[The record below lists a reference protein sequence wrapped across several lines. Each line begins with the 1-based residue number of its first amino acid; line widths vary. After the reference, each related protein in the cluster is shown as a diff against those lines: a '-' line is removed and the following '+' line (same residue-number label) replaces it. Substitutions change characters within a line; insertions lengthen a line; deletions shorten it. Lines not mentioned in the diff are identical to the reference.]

1 MIPPAPIITFLREIL
16 IWRSSP
22 LPDFPRRHDLTEAFM
37 SSCSVRF
44 ELFFEK
50 PKLLSAVIQTRKINL
65 VSVISGGL
73 SRAFK

>member
-16 IWRSSP
+16 IWKSSP
-22 LPDFPRRHDLTEAFM
+22 LPDFPRRHDLTETFM

-50 PKLLSAVIQTRKINL
+50 PNL
-65 VSVISGGL
+65 RGSWTVKDS
-73 SRAFK
+73 

>member
-16 IWRSSP
+16 IWKSSP
-22 LPDFPRRHDLTEAFM
+22 LPDFPRRHDLTETFM

-50 PKLLSAVIQTRKINL
+50 LKLR
-65 VSVISGGL
+65 G
-73 SRAFK
+73 SRRPLKRS